1 MRRPLFFLA
10 FIIAAALVL
19 AVTTAHG
26 QSPARSPAPAPN
38 RVARVMRASVAGIVL
53 NDSERAAMATLRERY
68 APRFKAINDSTQPLA
83 LNLRTAQQGYDTA
96 AIRATRTQLVAQR
109 QRGVAIIRTALVDL
123 RGSLATDH
131 RHRFDQNMQVIRILL
146 QPGFNGLV
154 ATDR

>member
-1 MRRPLFFLA
+1 MRRPLFSLG
-10 FIIAAALVL
+10 FIVAAALVL
-19 AVTTAHG
+19 AITTAHA
-26 QSPARSPAPAPN
+26 QSPVRNPAPAPN

-53 NDSERAAMATLRERY
+53 NDAERAAMATLRERY
-68 APRFKAINDSTQPLA
+68 APRFKAISDSTQPLA
-83 LNLRTAQQGYDTA
+83 LNLRTAQQGHDTA

-123 RGSLATDH
+123 RGSLAADH